1 MVLNPSVTDAGIV
14 NRTGIMCHQ
23 LEAPELNID
32 TDTNGQHREK
42 CESTHQVP
50 FGEFSALSELRSGNL
65 RAVETLI
72 LSVLNYRSNW
82 QSGKTWRSSLR
93 ELSKLTGISIR
104 YLRDNLSNLMDS
116 GWLSYISKGVNF
128 GSRYQVTHHLC
139 DRGEV
144 PTDKDGRPLKFAVP
158 RGKGGI
164 LERLFTGDI
173 SWKSALIWFM
183 LKLHS
188 DWKTGV
194 TYPISIET
202 LRKYV
207 SMSPQTVCD
216 CLGELE
222 QAGLLKRTN
231 PKHEAGIYQL
241 YPKPNGKPKPVYRP
255 KREKSTDTRDRAMR
269 ADGDWRFSFNELWRV
284 NVETYE
290 VQTRPSRRKGVW
302 RKASDYERYHEMPK
316 AILEA
321 FDECLKFHHLVKAS
335 WKSARSAESGES
347 CVTDS
352 DQPVTDTA
360 QGLIDTAQLD
370 LFDSDGVNG
379 SKGSSST

>member
-1 MVLNPSVTDAGIV
+1 MMRAGILSSV
-14 NRTGIMCHQ
+14 AAPCHQ
-23 LEAPELNID
+23 LEAPELDLDFYFNNASFIPQE
-32 TDTNGQHREK
+32 T
-42 CESTHQVP
+42 CESTHQVS
-50 FGEFSALSELRSGNL
+50 FGEFSALSELRAGHL
-65 RAVETLI
+65 RAVETII
-72 LSVLNYRSNW
+72 LTVLNYRSNW

-290 VQTRPSRRKGVW
+290 VQTRPSRRKGSW
-302 RKASDYERYHEMPK
+302 RKASDYERYHEMPD
-316 AILEA
+316 AIFEA
-321 FDECLKFHHLVKAS
+321 FDESVRVHHLLK
-335 WKSARSAESGES
+335 KSLKSSESGES

-352 DQPVTDTA
+352 DRPVTDTA